1 MTIPVNYS
9 FTGKNDAID
18 ITKPLLLSGI
28 FEIFKQMI
36 HSILGKN
43 GGFQMVTFPCL
54 LCAMD
59 SGKGETLRL
68 VSTNRRQFGI
78 PPKKLI
84 YQKFLFDL
92 ILPILIFQTLN
103 FIFAGKK

>member
-36 HSILGKN
+36 HSILGKKWEIPN
-43 GGFQMVTFPCL
+43 GHISVLTVRNGLWQ
-54 LCAMD
+54 
-59 SGKGETLRL
+59 
-68 VSTNRRQFGI
+68 RRNAPVGVHQ
-78 PPKKLI
+78 PPAI
-84 YQKFLFDL
+84 WNPTQKIDL
-92 ILPILIFQTLN
+92 PKIF
-103 FIFAGKK
+103 I